1 MNYNNDDSLR
11 QRLIDLALEWQS
23 RFGVA
28 PAITSSLSEYDAALL
43 VGHSPDTFSHN
54 CVHRT
59 AVTKGCDFT
68 HNGFR
73 YQVKA
78 NRPSGRLGSVVTLVG
93 KAANYDWDYLIW
105 MLYNR
110 EYRLQEAWQW
120 SVADYRAAFHHKTRL
135 SPTDMRRGVSL
146 LPTELRGK

>member
-1 MNYNNDDSLR
+1 MNTSSDDSLR
-11 QRLIDLALEWQS
+11 QRLVETALEWQS

-28 PAITSSLSEYDAALL
+28 PAITSALSEYDAALL
-43 VGHSPDTFSHN
+43 VGHSPDSFSRD
-54 CVHRT
+54 CVSRT

-68 HNGFR
+68 HGGLR

-78 NRPSGRLGSVVTLVG
+78 NRPSGRPGSFVTLVG

-105 MLYNR
+105 MLYDK

-120 SVADYRAAFHHKTRL
+120 SAADYKDAFHEKTRI
-135 SPTDMRRGVSL
+135 SPLDMRK
-146 LPTELRGK
+146 GKPLFPRII